1 MTDQVLNILKFVLL
15 GLLYLFFARV
25 LWAVWSEV
33 RTPVRRAPGDR
44 VTQPREEQR
53 DHGRRARRCRDDA
66 DSSARASRRRPRPT
80 RSAPRRR
87 PRASRGAPARLVVLE
102 PAERRGMTVAIAGEI
117 TLGREPGCTIV
128 IDDDAFVSQ
137 VHLRIFD
144 YDGQPMVEDLGST
157 NGTYH
162 NGVKLIGAEA
172 AAPGRPPAGRHHT
185 DRGAMTVTVRIRRR
199 TRGAGSADG

>member
-33 RTPVRRAPGDR
+33 RTPVRRDVGVP
-44 VTQPREEQR
+44 T
-53 DHGRRARRCRDDA
+53 GRRRKGGHVVVPAGAATTPIMRPGEPAAQTKADA
-66 DSSARASRRRPRPT
+66 KRAKKASKGKQG
-80 RSAPRRR
+80 
-87 PRASRGAPARLVVLE
+87 RAGRLVVLE
-102 PAERRGMTVAIAGEI
+102 PAERRGLTVAIAGEI

-162 NGVKLIGAEA
+162 NGVKLIGAKLLHQGDRLQVGTTLIEA
-172 AAPGRPPAGRHHT
+172 Q
-185 DRGAMTVTVRIRRR
+185 
-199 TRGAGSADG
+199 

>member
-33 RTPVRRAPGDR
+33 RTPVRRASSDGQRD
-44 VTQPREEQR
+44 VASQPRAVSSAAPTAPTPR
-53 DHGRRARRCRDDA
+53 PSNGATAPVGKRSRRAAAKQAKKPTGKGSRP
-66 DSSARASRRRPRPT
+66 AS
-80 RSAPRRR
+80 
-87 PRASRGAPARLVVLE
+87 RLVVLE
-102 PAERRGMTVAIAGEI
+102 PPQRRGLTVAIAGEI
-117 TLGREPGCTIV
+117 TLGREPGCTIS

-137 VHLRIFD
+137 IHLRIFD

-162 NGVKLIGAEA
+162 NGVKLTGAKLLHRGDRLQVGTTLIEA
-172 AAPGRPPAGRHHT
+172 Q
-185 DRGAMTVTVRIRRR
+185 
-199 TRGAGSADG
+199 

>member
-33 RTPVRRAPGDR
+33 RTPVRGAPGQVPGGKR
-44 VTQPREEQR
+44 KGQGGHVVVPAGAATTPMMRPGEPTQSKAEAKRAKKAAKGKQ
-53 DHGRRARRCRDDA
+53 GRA
-66 DSSARASRRRPRPT
+66 
-80 RSAPRRR
+80 
-87 PRASRGAPARLVVLE
+87 ARLVVLE
-102 PAERRGMTVAIAGEI
+102 PAQRRGMTVAIAGEI
-117 TLGREPGCTIV
+117 TLGREPGCTIM

-157 NGTYH
+157 NGTYL
-162 NGVKLIGAEA
+162 NGVKLIGAKLLHQGDRLQVGTTLIEA
-172 AAPGRPPAGRHHT
+172 Q
-185 DRGAMTVTVRIRRR
+185 
-199 TRGAGSADG
+199 

>member
-33 RTPVRRAPGDR
+33 RTPVRRAPAAPGR
-44 VTQPREEQR
+44 SGRQKGGVVVPAGAATTPMVRPGQP
-53 DHGRRARRCRDDA
+53 
-66 DSSARASRRRPRPT
+66 
-80 RSAPRRR
+80 
-87 PRASRGAPARLVVLE
+87 GAPSKADTKRAKKAAKGKQGRAGRLVVLE
-102 PAERRGMTVAIAGEI
+102 PVERRGLTVAIAGEI

-162 NGVKLIGAEA
+162 NGVKLIGAKLLHQGDRLQVGTTLIEA
-172 AAPGRPPAGRHHT
+172 Q
-185 DRGAMTVTVRIRRR
+185 
-199 TRGAGSADG
+199 